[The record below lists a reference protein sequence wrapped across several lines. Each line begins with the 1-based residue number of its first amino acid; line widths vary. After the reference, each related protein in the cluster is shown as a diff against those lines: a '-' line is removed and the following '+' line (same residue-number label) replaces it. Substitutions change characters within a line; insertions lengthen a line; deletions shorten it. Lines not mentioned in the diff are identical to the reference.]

1 MQALAGRYI
10 STLVVRPST
19 LTQNSQLFIKFLIKK
34 EELDTFVEE
43 LDTALS

>member
-1 MQALAGRYI
+1 MYSLLTSKSKHLTHLMQ
-10 STLVVRPST
+10 TL
-19 LTQNSQLFIKFLIKK
+19 IKFLIKK